1 MRDQQNARRDADPDE
16 PRTDDS
22 GFLQTFCDDDRT
34 ATDPPS
40 SLGDGVIFDVLRNDR
55 RRAALRVLQP
65 DTAVTVRLLAE
76 QVAAWENDTTPD
88 ALREQQRKRVY
99 VSLHQSHLPKMD
111 DLDIVEFD
119 REAATVSLGS
129 AGDDVLRYVDGK
141 SDGTRAWYRYY
152 AAIALTGATLLAAQ
166 VTLLPSA
173 SSAPITVAVL
183 VAVGACTALYWACD
197 SS

>member
-1 MRDQQNARRDADPDE
+1 M
-16 PRTDDS
+16 
-22 GFLQTFCDDDRT
+22 
-34 ATDPPS
+34 
-40 SLGDGVIFDVLRNDR
+40 
-55 RRAALRVLQP
+55 
-65 DTAVTVRLLAE
+65 LAE

>member
-1 MRDQQNARRDADPDE
+1 MRNQQNGRRDDDTDE

-22 GFLQTFCDDDRT
+22 GFLRTFCNGDRT
-34 ATDPPS
+34 ATDPQS

-65 DTAVTVRLLAE
+65 DTEVTVSLLAE

-88 ALREQQRKRVY
+88 ALRERQRKRVY

-111 DLDIVEFD
+111 DLGIVEFD

-129 AGDDVLRYVDGK
+129 AGDDVLRYVDGEA
-141 SDGTRAWYRYY
+141 DGTRAWYRYY
-152 AAIALTGATLLAAQ
+152 AAIALTGAALLAAQ

-183 VAVGACTALYWACD
+183 IAVGACTALYWACD